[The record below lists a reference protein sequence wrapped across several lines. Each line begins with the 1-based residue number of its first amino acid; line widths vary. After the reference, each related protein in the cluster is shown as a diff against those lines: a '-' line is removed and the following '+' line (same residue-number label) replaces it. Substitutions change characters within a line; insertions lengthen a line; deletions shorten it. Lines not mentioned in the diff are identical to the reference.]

1 MFRQAPSFA
10 YHDLGIVEDGDTA
23 SQAIEKDKF
32 VIWKGA
38 SYFAS
43 TDILQGAT
51 LEEDVN
57 LTAIPDGVING
68 VVSALN
74 NKLTPI
80 ESTTLLVSSVPD
92 RTAKS
97 VCKLSLSA
105 GTWLVFGKVSMPNKT
120 AGMRGIAINK
130 TLNSFGWVS
139 ASATGYGSGSD
150 HDLILNGAE
159 IIVNTSTEDVYLNVY
174 VAINTSNNI
183 TGNGSTK
190 IWAIKLA
197 D

>member
-1 MFRQAPSFA
+1 MFRQAPSFP
-10 YHDLGIVEDGDTA
+10 YHDLGIVEDGNTA
-23 SQAIEKDKF
+23 SRAISKDAY
-32 VIWKGA
+32 VIWKGS

-57 LTAIPDGVING
+57 LIAIPDGVING
-68 VVSALN
+68 VVEAVN

-92 RTAKS
+92 RTPKS

-105 GTWLVFGKVSMPNKT
+105 GTWLVFGKVSMVNK
-120 AGMRGIAINK
+120 ASGMRGIAISK
-130 TLNSFGWVS
+130 IENSFGWIS

-159 IIVNTSTEDVYLNVY
+159 IIVNTSTEYVYLNAY
-174 VAINTSNNI
+174 VAISASNNI
-183 TGNGSTK
+183 TGSGNTK

>member
-32 VIWKGA
+32 VIWKGS

-68 VVSALN
+68 VVESLGN
-74 NKLTPI
+74 NSPQIITNENGTAYKFQSGLMICTKYKNGTF
-80 ESTTLLVSSVPD
+80 SVSSAWGNLYESSAISIGDWAEQFIATPFVFGSNVSSSE
-92 RTAKS
+92 RNSTAGWIEYIKDTTAT
-97 VCKLSLSA
+97 SA
-105 GTWLVFGKVSMPNKT
+105 GKFHIVRPTTANQPFTFYFVGIGKWK
-120 AGMRGIAINK
+120 
-130 TLNSFGWVS
+130 
-139 ASATGYGSGSD
+139 
-150 HDLILNGAE
+150 
-159 IIVNTSTEDVYLNVY
+159 
-174 VAINTSNNI
+174 
-183 TGNGSTK
+183 
-190 IWAIKLA
+190 
-197 D
+197 